1 MSDSSIK
8 GKIVL
13 VALTWLALLA
23 IGVGIWRW
31 VIVPKKNQQQ
41 EQATRQQADQTLAAT
56 SGSSRYRYELNLG
69 LDNFSGYA
77 VLRSE
82 EFRKQLADRGIRIK
96 NIDDGA
102 NYSKRAS
109 DLENGALQLAAFPA
123 DALLKQFSGKEYPAG
138 TIVGLIDETRGADA
152 MLAYKAKFPD
162 VDKLNRPEV
171 RFVLVGDSPSETLAR
186 VVVQDFGL
194 DQLSNASIQRV
205 DSPES
210 IVAKYRAATPQ
221 TDEVYVTWEPY
232 VSQMLANDQLHVLVD
247 SSRFT
252 GYIVDTLVVSR
263 DFLLK
268 NGPVVE
274 SVLEAYFTALY
285 SFREEAAMVKLLL
298 QDAKETKQEL
308 TEAQAKRLVQGIQWK
323 NTQENLAHFGKR
335 PGALVH
341 IEDILGRI
349 SNVLAKAG
357 AIDSPSANAQLT
369 KYFYDRP
376 MENLLSKNF
385 HPGLANETIREE
397 TKLRELT
404 ETQWGK
410 LTTVGTL
417 SIPELVFVRGSPNL
431 TEASKRTLDDLAQ
444 KLQAWP
450 QYYLIIRGNA
460 SKAGDMQANLKLAA
474 QRGDAAMQYLLGL
487 GIPAQRMRVLT
498 EEITGQTRVTF
509 MVGQV
514 PY

>member
-1 MSDSSIK
+1 MSDSSYK

-13 VALTWLALLA
+13 VALTWLVLLA

-31 VIVPKKNQQQ
+31 VIVPKKTQQ
-41 EQATRQQADQTLAAT
+41 EAQASKQQADQTLAAT
-56 SGSSRYRYELNLG
+56 SGTSRYRYELSLG

-102 NYSKRAS
+102 NYAKRAS
-109 DLENGALQLAAFPA
+109 QLESGDIQLAAFPA

-138 TIVGLIDETRGADA
+138 TIVGIIDETRGADA
-152 MLAYKAKFPD
+152 MLAYKSKFPD

-186 VVVQDFGL
+186 VVIQDFGL
-194 DQLSNASIQRV
+194 DQLSPSSIQSV
-205 DSPES
+205 ASPEA
-210 IVAKYRAATPQ
+210 ILEKYRAATPQ
-221 TDEVYVTWEPY
+221 TDQVYVTWEPY
-232 VSQMLANDQLHVLVD
+232 ASQMLANDQLHVLVD

-274 SVLEAYFTALY
+274 SILEAYFTALY
-285 SFREEAAMVKLLL
+285 AFREDEAMVKLLL
-298 QDAKETKQEL
+298 QDAKDTKQQLSES
-308 TEAQAKRLVQGIQWK
+308 QAKRLVQGIQWK

-335 PGALVH
+335 SGTLVH

-349 SNVLAKAG
+349 SSVLVKAG
-357 AIDSPSANAQLT
+357 AIDPPSTVGQFT

-376 MENLLSKNF
+376 LENLLSRNF

-397 TKLRELT
+397 SRLGKLT
-404 ETQWGK
+404 EAQWGK
-410 LTTVGTL
+410 LTTIGTL
-417 SIPELVFVRGSPNL
+417 SVPELVFLRGSPSL
-431 TEASKRTLDDLAQ
+431 TDASKRTLDDLAQ

-460 SKAGDMQANLKLAA
+460 SQSGDMQANIKLAS
-474 QRGDAAMQYLLGL
+474 QRGDAAMKYLLGL
-487 GIPAQRMRVLT
+487 GIPSDRMRVVT

-509 MVGQV
+509 VVGQV